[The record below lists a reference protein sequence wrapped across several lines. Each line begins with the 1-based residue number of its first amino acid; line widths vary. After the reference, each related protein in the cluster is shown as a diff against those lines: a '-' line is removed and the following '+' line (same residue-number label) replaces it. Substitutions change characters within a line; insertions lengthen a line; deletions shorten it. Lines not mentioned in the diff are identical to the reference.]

1 MIFTNRCE
9 AGRRLAE
16 ALAGH
21 HGASA
26 VVLALPRGGVPV
38 AYEVA
43 RALAASLD
51 VLVVRKL
58 GAPGQPELAIG
69 AVTTDVVVLDREA
82 VDLLGVSGEYVD
94 QMVKQ
99 ERREV
104 KRRAELFRGDRPSL
118 DVRDRTVI
126 LVDDGIATGSTMAA
140 AIDAVRK
147 LGARR
152 VVVATPVASPQALVR
167 LRARADHVVC
177 LEAPPEF
184 PAVGVYYEDFTQ
196 TTDEE
201 VCRLLKR
208 GLLEREA
215 RYRPQASVR

>member
-9 AGRRLAE
+9 AGRRLAA
-16 ALAGH
+16 ALAGQH
-21 HGASA
+21 DANT

-43 RALAASLD
+43 RALAAPLD

-69 AVTTDVVVLDREA
+69 AVTTDVVVLDRET
-82 VDLLGVSGEYVD
+82 VDLLGVPDEYVD
-94 QMVKQ
+94 RLVKR

-104 KRRAELFRGDRPSL
+104 KRRAELFRGDRAPL
-118 DVRDRTVI
+118 DVGDRTVI

-147 LGARR
+147 LGARS
-152 VVVATPVASPQALVR
+152 VVVATPVASPQALAR

-208 GLLEREA
+208 GRLEQEV